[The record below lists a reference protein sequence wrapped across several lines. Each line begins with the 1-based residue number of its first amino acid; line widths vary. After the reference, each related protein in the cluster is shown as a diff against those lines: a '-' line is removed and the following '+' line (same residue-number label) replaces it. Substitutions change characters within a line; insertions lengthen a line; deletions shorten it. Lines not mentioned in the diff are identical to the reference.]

1 MRIVHISQHY
11 RPVVGG
17 QEVYIRNLIAA
28 FEKQGHKSTV
38 CQLHRGSSADAPD
51 VCQVPRLPFAA
62 RLIHGFD
69 SYQLA
74 LFAPLFCRKE
84 LARADVIIAH
94 YAVSALFLRKYR
106 AKTIVLSHG
115 IEWKTEVPTWED
127 KLRERFARRL
137 FPIFM
142 HVAND
147 THYLRHMGIDAR
159 AGSGFF
165 QEINRG
171 KWFIPNCVDTEH
183 FRRWPPIP
191 ELAMEKTIF
200 VPRQITPDRGIDLAI
215 KSFSILARRIP
226 DLRLLVAGK
235 VHGQQYMEFLM
246 SLAREGGAADRVV
259 FMPPIPNEEMP
270 QYYSSASVTVIPTL
284 RREGTSLSALESMSC
299 GTATVST
306 NVAGLADLPTLQSPP
321 EPQALAA
328 ATEEAL
334 RSGLELGARQQAR
347 VQAQFNMINWVDA
360 WLAVVDRAKAVRL

>member
-28 FEKQGHKSTV
+28 FEKQGHESTV
-38 CQLHRGSSADAPD
+38 CQLYRGSSAAATD
-51 VCQVPRLPFAA
+51 VHQVPRLPFAA
-62 RLIHGFD
+62 RIIRGFD

-74 LFAPLFCRKE
+74 FSAPLFCRKD

-115 IEWKTEVPTWED
+115 IEWRTEAPTWED
-127 KLRERFARRL
+127 KLRERFARKL
-137 FPIFM
+137 FPVFM
-142 HVAND
+142 HVTND

-159 AGSGFF
+159 AGCGLF

-183 FRRWPPIP
+183 FCRRLPIP
-191 ELAMEKTIF
+191 ELAVGKTIF

-235 VHGQQYMEFLM
+235 VHGRQYMDFLM
-246 SLAREGGAADRVV
+246 SLAREGGAADRIA

-270 QYYSSASVTVIPTL
+270 QYYSSAGVTVIPTL
-284 RREGTSLSALESMSC
+284 RREGTSLSALESMAC

-306 NVAGLADLPTLQSPP
+306 NIAGLVDLPTLQCPP

-334 RSGLELGARQQAR
+334 RSGPQLGAKQQAR
-347 VQAQFNMINWVDA
+347 VQAQFNMTNWVNA
-360 WLAVVDRAKAVRL
+360 WLAVVERASAARL

>member
-1 MRIVHISQHY
+1 MRVVHITQHY
-11 RPVVGG
+11 QPVVGG

-28 FEKQGHKSTV
+28 FAKQGHESTV
-38 CQLHRGSSADAPD
+38 CQLHRGSSTDTPD
-51 VCQVPRLPFAA
+51 VHQVPRLPYAA
-62 RLIHGFD
+62 RIIRGFD

-74 LFAPLFCRKE
+74 FSASLFCRKE

-94 YAVSALFLRKYR
+94 YAVSALFLQKYR
-106 AKTIVLSHG
+106 TKTIILSHG
-115 IEWKTEVPTWED
+115 IEWKTEAPTWED
-127 KLRERFARRL
+127 KLRERVARKL

-142 HVAND
+142 HVTND
-147 THYLRHMGIDAR
+147 THYLRHMGIGAR

-171 KWFIPNCVDTEH
+171 KWFIPNCVDTKH
-183 FRRWPPIP
+183 FRRGLSIP
-191 ELAMEKTIF
+191 ELAMGKTIF

-226 DLRLLVAGK
+226 DLKLLVAGK
-235 VHGQQYMEFLM
+235 VHGQQYMDFLM
-246 SLAREGGAADRVV
+246 SLAREGGAADRIA

-270 QYYSSASVTVIPTL
+270 QYYSSAGVTVIPTL

-334 RSGLELGARQQAR
+334 KSGPELGARQQAL
-347 VQAQFNMINWVDA
+347 VQAQFNMTNWVDA
-360 WLAVVDRAKAVRL
+360 WLAVIEQSRAARL